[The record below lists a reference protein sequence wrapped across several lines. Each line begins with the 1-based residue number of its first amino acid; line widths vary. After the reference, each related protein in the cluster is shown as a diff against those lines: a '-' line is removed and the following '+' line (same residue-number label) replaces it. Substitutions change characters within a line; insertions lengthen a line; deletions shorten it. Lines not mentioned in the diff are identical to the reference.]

1 MTAILSAD
9 VFPGLDRVN
18 PLDDFSKDDAI
29 PDRFGAKWYEH
40 EFEKTGKKEDQKI
53 ITDNGESALQDM
65 ENEMDQMKEEIWTH
79 KD

>member
-40 EFEKTGKKEDQKI
+40 EFAKAGKKGD
-53 ITDNGESALQDM
+53 
-65 ENEMDQMKEEIWTH
+65 
-79 KD
+79 